1 MEGELEGE
9 IEGDVESET
18 KGQIEGDVESEMEGQ
33 MKGETEGKK
42 KAEIPRKSARRAA
55 RPTPRGTS
63 PEHTHPRHP
72 RFARIAGFTLLE
84 AIVAIAIFAGGGM
97 ALYGLLNTNL
107 VGIGKAADV
116 SRREP
121 AVLAAVEHLSAIN
134 IREQPAGQM
143 EMAGFDIAWS
153 SNLVEPVRQGQSAA
167 GYVGAFEIGLYDVV
181 IELSRNGRLDS
192 TYRLR
197 LAGYRAVRDF
207 QGGFVE

>member
-9 IEGDVESET
+9 IKGEMESET
-18 KGQIEGDVESEMEGQ
+18 KGQIEGQ

-42 KAEIPRKSARRAA
+42 KAEIPRKSSRRAT
-55 RPTPRGTS
+55 RPTPRGAS
-63 PEHTHPRHP
+63 PAHTHPRRP

-143 EMAGFDIAWS
+143 EMAGFGIAWS

-192 TYRLR
+192 THRLR